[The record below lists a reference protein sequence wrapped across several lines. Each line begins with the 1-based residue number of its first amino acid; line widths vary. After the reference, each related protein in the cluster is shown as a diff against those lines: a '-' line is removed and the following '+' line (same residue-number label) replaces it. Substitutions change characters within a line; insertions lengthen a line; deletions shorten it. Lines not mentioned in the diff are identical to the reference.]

1 MKSRRMFWSVFLS
14 VLVFSITSVGQK
26 QTPREREQRL
36 QDEESVR
43 NMPDPGSDIAFVVAV
58 KANIREEANKTS
70 AVLKQ
75 VGRGEALALIKREPV
90 GTWYRVIQVDSA
102 IEGWIDESVVIIKLT
117 ANRYNAPRFEEERTR
132 SDLNPEVSIT
142 NLEKSTDLNLR
153 INGTLY
159 VILANSTKTLTLE
172 PGRYEYYGWSPGI
185 RPAIGGHDLTRGVR
199 YSWSFRIMRR

>member
-1 MKSRRMFWSVFLS
+1 MIKQKVFWSILLS
-14 VLVFSITSVGQK
+14 ILVFSFPAFGQK
-26 QTPREREQRL
+26 QTPQEREQRL
-36 QDEESVR
+36 RDEESVR
-43 NMPDPGSDIAFVVAV
+43 NMPDPGSDIAFVVAL
-58 KANIREEANKTS
+58 KANIREDANKTS
-70 AVLKQ
+70 SVLKQ

-90 GTWYRVIQVDSA
+90 GTWYRVIHVDSA
-102 IEGWIDESVVIIKLT
+102 IEGWIDESAVIIKLT

-132 SDLNPEVSIT
+132 SELNPEVSIT

-159 VILANSTKTLTLE
+159 VIPANSTRTLTLE

-199 YSWSFRIMRR
+199 YSWSFKIMRR